1 MVKFLICAT
10 ILFASLSVFELIFL
24 VRAVRISNEA
34 VSTAKESQRIAKEAQ
49 DLAEDWRAVA
59 LRRQSASTIER

>member
-1 MVKFLICAT
+1 MIKFLICAT
-10 ILFASLSVFELIFL
+10 ILFAALAAFELIFL
-24 VRAVRISNEA
+24 IRAVRISNEA

-59 LRRQSASTIER
+59 LRRQSAGSVR